1 MSEYYFKVKIPEF
14 YDLLDGSMAYSL
26 ATRLSIYK
34 KDILGVY
41 TDVITDYLIFVFD
54 DIDARNKMFNFLKDI
69 LNLKTLSYASV
80 ADLPIIKEVN

>member
-41 TDVITDYLIFVFD
+41 VNVITDYLIFAFADV
-54 DIDARNKMFNFLKDI
+54 DARDKMFNFLKVF
-69 LNLKTLSYASV
+69 NLKSLRYASV
-80 ADLPIIKEVN
+80 ADLPVGKEVN